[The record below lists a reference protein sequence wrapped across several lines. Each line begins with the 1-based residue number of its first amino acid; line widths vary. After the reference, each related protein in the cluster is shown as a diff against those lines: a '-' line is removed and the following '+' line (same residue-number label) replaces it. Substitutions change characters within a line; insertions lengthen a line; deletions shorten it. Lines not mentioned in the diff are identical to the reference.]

1 VDEMLGNPTN
11 VNMLR
16 KGLDEKTLPHTLL
29 FTGDPGCGKT
39 TAARII
45 ALGLNCESQDKPTSK
60 PCLECS
66 SCRAILNQNS
76 PDVFEVNVAQTGGKD
91 HVDNIVKDLPSAPFS
106 MRFKVIVFDEAHRL
120 TDAAQKLLLK
130 VIEDGFSHV
139 YFIFCTN
146 RPEKLRMAGDTAFID
161 RCNIMHFGRISI
173 ELTAEMLVNVAVFE
187 GMSYNQEV
195 IDYIAEESRGVPR
208 VALMWLKQVEDEGTW
223 EMEAAKTI
231 AGIAMDADD
240 PQIVEISKALIKG
253 SFKNAS
259 QVYDKVKNKSQA
271 ESVRLAVVSYLVG
284 CLKRARSYG
293 DADRFSTALDILLDP
308 IYEQG
313 KPGDYKMYNYLY
325 KAARALQQK
334 G

>member
-1 VDEMLGNPTN
+1 
-11 VNMLR
+11 
-16 KGLDEKTLPHTLL
+16 
-29 FTGDPGCGKT
+29 
-39 TAARII
+39 
-45 ALGLNCESQDKPTSK
+45 
-60 PCLECS
+60 
-66 SCRAILNQNS
+66 
-76 PDVFEVNVAQTGGKD
+76 
-91 HVDNIVKDLPSAPFS
+91 
-106 MRFKVIVFDEAHRL
+106 
-120 TDAAQKLLLK
+120 
-130 VIEDGFSHV
+130 
-139 YFIFCTN
+139 
-146 RPEKLRMAGDTAFID
+146 
-161 RCNIMHFGRISI
+161 
-173 ELTAEMLVNVAVFE
+173 
-187 GMSYNQEV
+187 
-195 IDYIAEESRGVPR
+195 
-208 VALMWLKQVEDEGTW
+208 
-223 EMEAAKTI
+223 
-231 AGIAMDADD
+231 MDADD